1 MQDAEPLVRIAAE
14 SGVTTL
20 TLNAVARRNALSI
33 PMRDELASAL
43 DAAVHDQECRAI
55 VLTGQGEHFCSGGD
69 ISGMDSA
76 NAVNAR
82 SRFESAHRVITM
94 MIEGG
99 KPVIA
104 AVEGYAVGAGLSLA
118 IAADIVVAS
127 REAKFSCSF
136 NRIGLVPDLGLA
148 FTLPMRV
155 GMGRARHIML
165 TGDMFDAQ
173 TAERWGVVEALAEP
187 GQALAEATAL
197 ARRLAGT
204 TAPLSNLYTKRLLS
218 RMPGSLADVL
228 RAEADSQ
235 GTLYT
240 SRDHAEGREA
250 FLGKRKPRFEGR

>member
-1 MQDAEPLVRIAAE
+1 MSEPQVLASLE
-14 SGVTTL
+14 SGVATL

-33 PMRDELASAL
+33 PLRDELA
-43 DAAVHDQECRAI
+43 AAMDGAMRDPTCRAI
-55 VLTGQGEHFCSGGD
+55 VLTGAGEHFCSGGD

-76 NAVNAR
+76 NAINAR
-82 SRFESAHRVITM
+82 SRFDGAHRVITM
-94 MIEGG
+94 MVEGE

-118 IAADIVVAS
+118 IAADIVIAAKT
-127 REAKFSCSF
+127 AKFSCSF

-148 FTLPMRV
+148 YTLPMRV

-165 TGDMFDAQ
+165 TGDMIDAE
-173 TAERWGVVEALAEP
+173 TAERWGLVETLAEP
-187 GQALAEATAL
+187 GQALADATAL
-197 ARRLAGT
+197 ARRLAAT

-218 RMPGSLADVL
+218 RMPGTLAAIL
-228 RAEADSQ
+228 KAEADSQ

-250 FLGKRKPRFEGR
+250 FLAKRKPSFEGR